1 MPFDALTFTPAI
13 TDTPSLEALSYA
25 LRHQETWPVGF
36 EWDYSNCTTC
46 AMGLTAQLWSAA
58 SPPPSIN
65 AVPRW
70 AFDHLHMPPAASCGI
85 FLRLGGRHHVRHA
98 NITPEHVAD
107 AIDAYLATV

>member
-36 EWDYSNCTTC
+36 EWDYSTCDTC

-58 SPPPSIN
+58 TLPPN
-65 AVPRW
+65 AIDVPLW
-70 AFDHLHMPPAASCGI
+70 AFVHFRMPSAVSKGI
-85 FLRLGGRHHVRHA
+85 FLRLGQRRDVRDA

-107 AIDAYLATV
+107 AIDAYLATA